1 MNSLR
6 EPITMSDNTRK
17 VFDTLKKEWQKFL
30 LNLVYEG
37 MNQVNA
43 YMDAYPDSSYDSA
56 KVNASTLLTNHNLE
70 EAYKE
75 LKAELKQRAQIDAD
89 WVLNNIIELV
99 REARTEEKTDY
110 NAIKGLLNEAN
121 KMIGGHV
128 PEKTDITSNGEKLD
142 TAFTVTLKKPG

>member
-1 MNSLR
+1 MTDVPR
-6 EPITMSDNTRK
+6 ETRE

-43 YMDAYPDSSYDSA
+43 YMDAYPDSSYNAARDSA
-56 KVNASTLLTNHNLE
+56 TKLLANPDIG

-75 LKAELKQRAQIDAD
+75 LQSELKEKAQVSAE
-89 WVLNNIIELV
+89 WVLNNIVELV
-99 REARTEEKTDY
+99 KEARLEDKTDY

-121 KMIGGHV
+121 KMIGGHA
-128 PEKTDITSNGEKLD
+128 PEKLD
-142 TAFTVTLKKPG
+142 HTTGGKAIQNTWIIHPVSNDKD

>member
-1 MNSLR
+1 MTDAPR
-6 EPITMSDNTRK
+6 ETRA

-43 YMDAYPDSSYDSA
+43 YMDVYPDSSYDAARRSA
-56 KVNASTLLTNHNLE
+56 SELLTNPDID

-75 LKAELKQRAQIDAD
+75 LKAELKERAQIDVD
-89 WVLNNIIELV
+89 WVLNNIVELV
-99 REARTEEKTDY
+99 NEARTEEKKDY

-121 KMIGGHV
+121 KMIGGHA
-128 PEKTDITSNGEKLD
+128 PEKIDHTSKGGKLD
-142 TAFTVTLKKPG
+142 MAFTVTLKKPE